1 MLSKPVCGRLQSSMV
16 YSGEYEGGLQHMI
29 GSTEILIIAGVVVVL
44 FGARAV
50 PRFARSLGEAKRE
63 LEKGLK
69 DGESKAGD
77 GNSEGDTGGTGGGS
91 SAGSSEAEENK

>member
-1 MLSKPVCGRLQSSMV
+1 
-16 YSGEYEGGLQHMI
+16 MI

-69 DGESKAGD
+69 EGESKAVESNAEGT
-77 GNSEGDTGGTGGGS
+77 SERPVGES
-91 SAGSSEAEENK
+91 NAGSSDAEKKDAEKNK

>member
-1 MLSKPVCGRLQSSMV
+1 
-16 YSGEYEGGLQHMI
+16 MI

-63 LEKGLK
+63 LDKGLR
-69 DGESKAGD
+69 DGEARATDEDNDGGSGGTAG
-77 GNSEGDTGGTGGGS
+77 GANDTGEKTK
-91 SAGSSEAEENK
+91 E